1 MDKNAL
7 RSLLKRAKRHVASQE
22 RYRFYPLYSILFPVL
37 LYVTVKWPLDWGVL
51 EAWAAHPWIVV
62 LDKALSVIV
71 WVVMLAPA
79 FVITYLLPS
88 SLAGWG
94 GTFAFVTAILLAAN
108 VRGAF
113 LKPLFLTMVMIKFHV
128 CVEKQSI
135 NETWDE
141 RLTSVSR
148 KFQEIKD
155 KALGF
160 GESASQPAT
169 K

>member
-1 MDKNAL
+1 M
-7 RSLLKRAKRHVASQE
+7 RAHRMQTVA
-22 RYRFYPLYSILFPVL
+22 
-37 LYVTVKWPLDWGVL
+37 G
-51 EAWAAHPWIVV
+51 
-62 LDKALSVIV
+62 VIV
-71 WVVMLAPA
+71 
-79 FVITYLLPS
+79 
-88 SLAGWG
+88 
-94 GTFAFVTAILLAAN
+94 FAFVTAILLAAN

-128 CVEKQSI
+128 CVENQSI

-155 KALGF
+155 KALSF
-160 GESASQPAT
+160 GESASQSAT